1 MDSRKDI
8 LMSRVLLI
16 LWILHFK
23 KEIERQ
29 SFHIYHWMVD
39 TVLYHQGGK
48 SIALYSPGIMVGVY
62 LIDLE
67 AEETTTEMCQLW
79 VVAQIT
85 FNGVST

>member
-1 MDSRKDI
+1 
-8 LMSRVLLI
+8 MSRVLLI
-16 LWILHFK
+16 LWILLFK

-48 SIALYSPGIMVGVY
+48 STALYSPGIMVGVY

-67 AEETTTEMCQLW
+67 AEETTEMYQ
-79 VVAQIT
+79 
-85 FNGVST
+85 